1 MAEKSDCTTNGS
13 NTATN
18 VEVNGPEWLP
28 GWTESNWSSDPES
41 KALISNTL
49 TIDTESD
56 AGSWKQAL
64 QYSQHIK
71 VIDDEGSV
79 EESR

>member
-13 NTATN
+13 NT
-18 VEVNGPEWLP
+18 
-28 GWTESNWSSDPES
+28 
-41 KALISNTL
+41 L

-56 AGSWKQAL
+56 PGSWKQAL

-79 EESR
+79 EKSR

>member
-1 MAEKSDCTTNGS
+1 MAEKSDCTTSGS
-13 NTATN
+13 NTAT
-18 VEVNGPEWLP
+18 
-28 GWTESNWSSDPES
+28 
-41 KALISNTL
+41 SNTL

-56 AGSWKQAL
+56 PGSWKQAL

-79 EESR
+79 EKSR